1 MSQSPQSHILES
13 IKESSKGKLLR
24 RKAKCIL
31 FPPGDCVPFKRK
43 ELSFICSCIVF
54 WAVVLEKT
62 FESPLHCKEIR
73 PVNPKG
79 NQSWIFI
86 GSTDAEAEAP
96 ILWPPDGKSWLIR
109 KDPDAGKDWGQRRRG
124 WQRMRWLDGITD
136 SADVNLSKLWE
147 TVKDGERGVPQSM
160 GLQRVGHNSAIEQ
173 QHIHIYQVNV

>member
-86 GSTDAEAEAP
+86 GRTDAEAEAP
-96 ILWPPDGKSWLIR
+96 ILWPPDTNSRLT
-109 KDPDAGKDWGQRRRG
+109 GKDWCWERLRAGGEGGSRG
-124 WQRMRWLDGITD
+124 WDGWMASPTHWTWVW
-136 SADVNLSKLWE
+136 A
-147 TVKDGERGVPQSM
+147 
-160 GLQRVGHNSAIEQ
+160 NSGR
-173 QHIHIYQVNV
+173 